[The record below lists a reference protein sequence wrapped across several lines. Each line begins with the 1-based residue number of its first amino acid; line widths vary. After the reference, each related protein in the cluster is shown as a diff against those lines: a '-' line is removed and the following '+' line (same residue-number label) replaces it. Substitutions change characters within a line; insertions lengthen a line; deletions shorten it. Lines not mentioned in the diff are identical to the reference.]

1 MSVSEPVDIADFQA
15 PRPRMKK
22 WKIAVVVVLLF
33 AGLLVAVYT
42 YVFFA
47 ARRDL
52 NEALA
57 QAARDDPGWRLAD
70 LESRRT
76 PVPDERNGA
85 LQAMKARA
93 LMPAPLPGQISAE
106 EADAAP
112 TGAATQTLGEKL
124 DELGPNEPLSPQQAA
139 RLRAELARAADA
151 LAEARKLADLPEGR
165 FPITYT
171 PDFVSTVVCA
181 QQPREAAYLLKL
193 DAFLRIHDGQSDEA
207 LLSARAAFNAG
218 RSIGDEPVL
227 ISQLVRLNCRNMAL
241 ACLERALAQGQPSEE
256 ALIEFQQVLLE
267 EDSVPV
273 LLIGARGERAGL
285 HQLMEALESG
295 QASVS
300 LARRLAK
307 GGSSKLPDRATDIV
321 AEHSLVS
328 VHAWIL
334 RWLNDFVDAAK
345 LPPWE
350 RRKRLEE
357 LERRLKEE
365 APFLAR
371 ELLPSQWKPA
381 EADQRESAR
390 LRCAL
395 VALAAERY
403 RKAKGEWPVKL
414 ADLEA
419 RELDQVPLDPYDGQP
434 LRYGR
439 LADGVAIYSL
449 GPDGED
455 HGGAVGGAVRVP
467 ADTNYGF
474 QLWDVDRRERRVP

>member
-1 MSVSEPVDIADFQA
+1 MSVSEPIDIAGFQP
-15 PRPRMKK
+15 PRRRIKK
-22 WKIAVVVVLLF
+22 WKIAVALVLLF

-42 YVFFA
+42 YTFFA

-52 NEALA
+52 NEAIA
-57 QAARDDPGWRLAD
+57 QATREDASWHLAD
-70 LESRRT
+70 LEARR
-76 PVPDERNGA
+76 PAVPDERNGA

-93 LMPAPLPGQISAE
+93 LAPAPLPGQMPVE
-106 EADAAP
+106 EAGVAA
-112 TGAATQTLGEKL
+112 TGAATKTLGETL
-124 DELGPNEPLSPQQAA
+124 DELGPDEPLTPQQAA
-139 RLRAELARAADA
+139 RLRAELARAAYA

-171 PDFVSTVVCA
+171 PDYVSTVVGG
-181 QQPREAAYLLKL
+181 QQAREAAYLLKL
-193 DAFLRIHDGQSDEA
+193 DAFLRIHDGKSDDA

-227 ISQLVRLNCRNMAL
+227 ISQLVRLICRNMAL
-241 ACLERALAQGQPSEE
+241 GCLDRALAQGQPSEE
-256 ALIEFQQVLLE
+256 AMIEFQQALLE

-285 HQLMEALESG
+285 HRLMEALESG
-295 QASVS
+295 QASVRMT
-300 LARRLAK
+300 RRLAK
-307 GGSSKLPDRATDIV
+307 GGGQKLPDRATDMV

-334 RWLNDFVDAAK
+334 RWLNDFVEAAK

-357 LERRLKEE
+357 LDRRLKEE

-371 ELLPSQWKPA
+371 ELLPAYFKPA
-381 EADQRESAR
+381 ETDQRESAR

-403 RKAKGEWPVKL
+403 RKGKGEWPVKM

-419 RELDQVPLDPYDGQP
+419 RELDQVPLDPYNGQP
-434 LRYGR
+434 LRYRR

-455 HGGAVGGAVRVP
+455 HGAAVSGGARVP
-467 ADTNYGF
+467 VDTNYGF
-474 QLWDVDRRERRVP
+474 RLWDPERRERRAR

>member
-1 MSVSEPVDIADFQA
+1 MSVSEPIDIAGLRP
-15 PRPRMKK
+15 PRPRRKK
-22 WKIAVVVVLLF
+22 WKIAVVLGLVF

-42 YVFFA
+42 YTFFA

-52 NEALA
+52 SKAIA
-57 QAARDDPGWRLAD
+57 QAEREDPGWQLSD
-70 LESRRT
+70 LEARRT
-76 PVPDERNGA
+76 AVPDERNGA

-93 LMPAPLPGQISAE
+93 LAPAPLPGQIQAE
-106 EADAAP
+106 EADP
-112 TGAATQTLGEKL
+112 TTAGAATQTLAEKL
-124 DELGPNEPLSPQQAA
+124 EELGPDEPLSSQQAA

-151 LAEARKLADLPEGR
+151 LAEARKLADMPEGR
-165 FPITYT
+165 YPLTYT
-171 PDFVSTVVCA
+171 PDLVSTVVCA
-181 QQPREAAYLLKL
+181 QQPREAAHLLKL
-193 DAFLRIHDGQSDEA
+193 DAFLRIHDGQSDDA
-207 LLSARAAFNAG
+207 LFSARAAFNAG

-227 ISQLVRLNCRNMAL
+227 ISQLVRLACRNMAL

-256 ALIEFQQVLLE
+256 AMIEFQQALLE

-285 HQLMEALESG
+285 HRLMEALESG
-295 QASVS
+295 QASVRMT
-300 LARRLAK
+300 RRLAK
-307 GGSSKLPDRATDIV
+307 GGGQKLPDHATDIV

-334 RWLNDFVDAAK
+334 RWLNDFVEAAK

-357 LERRLKEE
+357 LDRRLKEE

-371 ELLPSQWKPA
+371 ELLPSYLKPA
-381 EADQRESAR
+381 ETDLRESAR

-403 RKAKGEWPVKL
+403 RRAKGEWPVKL

-434 LRYGR
+434 LRYRR

-455 HGGAVGGAVRVP
+455 HDGAVGAKSPSPGSA
-467 ADTNYGF
+467 NYGF
-474 QLWDVDRRERRVP
+474 RLWDVERRTRTAR